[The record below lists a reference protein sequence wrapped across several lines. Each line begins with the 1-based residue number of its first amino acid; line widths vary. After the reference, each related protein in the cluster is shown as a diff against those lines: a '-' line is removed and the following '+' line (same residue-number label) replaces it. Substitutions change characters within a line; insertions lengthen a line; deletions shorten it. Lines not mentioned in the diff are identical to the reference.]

1 MEINK
6 NNTSIVL
13 LGKFLAADSSYIGIS
28 GVVRN
33 QDPINVMVVMV
44 GLTENMGWLAT
55 NQELAEV
62 QIVISVVYVAKN

>member
-13 LGKFLAADSSYIGIS
+13 VGKFLAADSSYIAIS
-28 GVVRN
+28 WVVRN
-33 QDPINVMVVMV
+33 QDPINMMVVMV
-44 GLTENMGWLAT
+44 GLTERMDWLAT

-62 QIVISVVYVAKN
+62 QIVSVVYVAKN

>member
-44 GLTENMGWLAT
+44 GLTEKMG
-55 NQELAEV
+55 
-62 QIVISVVYVAKN
+62 

>member
-44 GLTENMGWLAT
+44 RLTEKMGWLAT

-62 QIVISVVYVAKN
+62 QIVRSVVYVAKN

>member
-44 GLTENMGWLAT
+44 GLTEKMGWLAT

-62 QIVISVVYVAKN
+62 QIVRSVVYVAKN